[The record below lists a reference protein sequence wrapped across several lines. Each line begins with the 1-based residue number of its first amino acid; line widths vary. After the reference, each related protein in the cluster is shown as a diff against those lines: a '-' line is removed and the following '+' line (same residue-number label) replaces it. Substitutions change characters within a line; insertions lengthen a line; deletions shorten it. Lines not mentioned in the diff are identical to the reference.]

1 MSFSRLITV
10 KAGNSQQRQ
19 AVGLRGR
26 QKWVRG
32 YNEGKINVKIKT
44 CAQDHRPRYRRL
56 ASAREAHEIGT
67 GPYGV
72 DPVTYAQLC
81 LYVNVRH

>member
-19 AVGLRGR
+19 AARLRCR

-32 YNEGKINVKIKT
+32 YNEGEINVKIKT
-44 CAQDHRPRYRRL
+44 CAQCMHKTTILAIAGSQQHARL
-56 ASAREAHEIGT
+56 RSA
-67 GPYGV
+67 
-72 DPVTYAQLC
+72 PVHMVQIL
-81 LYVNVRH
+81 

>member
-19 AVGLRGR
+19 AARLRGR

-32 YNEGKINVKIKT
+32 YNEGEINVKIKT
-44 CAQDHRPRYRRL
+44 CEQCMHKTTIPAIAGSQQHVRL
-56 ASAREAHEIGT
+56 RSA
-67 GPYGV
+67 
-72 DPVTYAQLC
+72 PVHMVQIL
-81 LYVNVRH
+81 